1 MKKTLLGTALLFALA
16 QALPMDAQKQV
27 RLTFNRAGGTAVS
40 NVTVKVTDESGNAIN
55 GVTATLQS
63 IKQGTGTDADAAT
76 TDVALKSGG
85 KLDTHTEILC
95 ANYTNKELDSRFAE
109 FTFKISGLSD
119 FSLNHSDLQIASMNG
134 SGDFQYNNLPRKCD
148 VRVWNNEDKSTLI
161 ASIDGIV
168 TDKNASKEDKVN
180 PTDKDTGKDNTID
193 WEIKASTTTPATTD
207 QILVVRLAKSSD
219 NKGCFFG
226 LKQITLYN
234 GYRFATTATSNI
246 ANVATFSAS
255 SPVTFSSDATAYIA
269 INSDNKQVTLSP
281 LNGALAAGKG
291 AIVSKATTGDIYAYV
306 STETTD
312 SRNNLLVGSSD
323 ATKELTDGNYY
334 IFNKKDNDAVFS
346 PLDNAASTTL
356 AANKAALKTT
366 TTGGQALTLDF
377 GSVTGINTVTTA
389 MPATNATFDLSG
401 RKVSGK
407 LPAGLYIKNGKKLLI
422 K

>member
-40 NVTVKVTDESGNAIN
+40 NVTVNVTDESGNAIN

-76 TDVALKSGG
+76 TDVALLSGEQ
-85 KLDTHTEILC
+85 LNTHTEILC
-95 ANYTNKELDSRFAE
+95 ANYSNVEKCFAE
-109 FTFKISGLSD
+109 FTFKISGLNN
-119 FSLNHSDLQIASMNG
+119 FSLNHSDLQISALQYQG
-134 SGDFQYNNLPRKCD
+134 KFQNSKDQRYCD
-148 VRVWNNEDKSTLI
+148 VRVWGNENKSTLI
-161 ASIDGIV
+161 ASADGILAV
-168 TDKNASKEDKVN
+168 KLG
-180 PTDKDTGKDNTID
+180 GKYEVDNTID
-193 WEIKASTTTPATTD
+193 WEIKGNTTTQATTD
-207 QILVVRLAKSSD
+207 QYIVVRMAKSDRSQ
-219 NKGCFFG
+219 GCYFG

-312 SRNNLLVGSSD
+312 SRNNQLVGSGD

-334 IFNKKDNDAVFS
+334 IFNKPGEEAVFS
-346 PLDNAASTTL
+346 PLDKSASTTL
-356 AANKAALKTT
+356 AANKAALKTA

-401 RKVSGK
+401 RKVSGN

>member
-40 NVTVKVTDESGNAIN
+40 NVTVNVTDESGNAID

-63 IKQGTGTDADAAT
+63 IKQGTGTDAGAAA
-76 TDVALKSGG
+76 TDVALKSGAQ
-85 KLDTHTEILC
+85 LDTHPEILC
-95 ANYTNKELDSRFAE
+95 ASYNNALNSSFAE

-119 FSLNHSDLQIASMNG
+119 FSLNHSDLQIAALNG
-134 SGDFQYNNLPRKCD
+134 GGSFQYNNLPRKCD
-148 VRVWNNEDKSTLI
+148 VRVWGDEDKNTLI
-161 ASIDGIV
+161 ASTDGIV
-168 TDKNASKEDKVN
+168 TDKNASNETV
-180 PTDKDTGKDNTID
+180 DNTID

-207 QILVVRLAKSSD
+207 QYLVVRLAKSSD

-234 GYRFATTATSNI
+234 GYRFATTTTSNI

-306 STETTD
+306 STEATD
-312 SRNNLLVGSSD
+312 SRNNQLVGSGD
-323 ATKELTDGNYY
+323 ATKDLTDGNYY
-334 IFNKKDNDAVFS
+334 IFNKQGEEAVFS
-346 PLDNAASTTL
+346 PLKESASTTL
-356 AANKAALKTT
+356 AANKAVLKTAT
-366 TTGGQALTLDF
+366 PSGQALTLDF

-401 RKVSGK
+401 RKVNGK

>member
-40 NVTVKVTDESGNAIN
+40 NVTVNVTDESGNAID

-63 IKQGTGTDADAAT
+63 IKQGTGTDASAAAN
-76 TDVALKSGG
+76 DVALLSGME
-85 KLDTHTEILC
+85 LNTHTEILC
-95 ANYTNKELDSRFAE
+95 ANYDNLKNSFAE
-109 FTFKISGLSD
+109 FTFKISGLNN
-119 FSLNHSDLQIASMNG
+119 FSLNHSDLQISAMNLNG
-134 SGDFQYNNLPRKCD
+134 RFQNSKDQRYCD
-148 VRVWNNEDKSTLI
+148 VRVWGNENKSTLL
-161 ASIDGIV
+161 ASVDGILV
-168 TDKNASKEDKVN
+168 DKLGGDYVR
-180 PTDKDTGKDNTID
+180 DNTID
-193 WEIKASTTTPATTD
+193 WEIKGNTTTPAATD
-207 QILVVRLAKSSD
+207 QYIVVRMAKSDRSQ
-219 NKGCFFG
+219 GCYFG

-234 GYRFATTATSNI
+234 GYRFATTTTSNI

-312 SRNNLLVGSSD
+312 SRNNQLVGGGD

-334 IFNKKDNDAVFS
+334 IFNKKGDDAVFS
-346 PLDNAASTTL
+346 PLNNTSTTL
-356 AANKAALKTT
+356 AANKAALKTAT
-366 TTGGQALTLDF
+366 PGGQALTLDF
-377 GSVTGINTVTTA
+377 GSVTGINTATTA

-401 RKVSGK
+401 RKVNGK

>member
-63 IKQGTGTDADAAT
+63 IKQGTGTDADAAA
-76 TDVALKSGG
+76 TDVALKSGEQLN
-85 KLDTHTEILC
+85 KHPEILC
-95 ANYTNKELDSRFAE
+95 ASYSNGKNAFAE

-119 FSLNHSDLQIASMNG
+119 FSLNHSDLQISAMNKDG
-134 SGDFQYNNLPRKCD
+134 KFQNSKDERYCD
-148 VRVWNNEDKSTLI
+148 VRVWGNENKRTLI
-161 ASIDGIV
+161 ASVDGILA
-168 TDKNASKEDKVN
+168 DKLGGNYEV
-180 PTDKDTGKDNTID
+180 DNTID
-193 WEIKASTTTPATTD
+193 WEIKTTTTTQATTD
-207 QILVVRLAKSSD
+207 QYIVVRMAKND
-219 NKGCFFG
+219 RNTGCFFG

-255 SPVTFSSDATAYIA
+255 SPVTFSSNATAYIA
-269 INSDNKQVTLSP
+269 INSDNTQVTLSP
-281 LNGALAAGKG
+281 LNGALAANQG

-306 STETTD
+306 SAEATD
-312 SRNNLLVGSSD
+312 SRNNQLVGSGD

-334 IFNKKDNDAVFS
+334 IFNKPGDEAVFS
-346 PLDNAASTTL
+346 PLKESANTTL

>member
-40 NVTVKVTDESGNAIN
+40 NVTVKVTDESGNAID

-63 IKQGTGTDADAAT
+63 IKQGTGTDADAAA
-76 TDVALKSGG
+76 TDVALKSGEQLN
-85 KLDTHTEILC
+85 KHPEILC
-95 ANYTNKELDSRFAE
+95 ASYSNGKNAFAE

-119 FSLNHSDLQIASMNG
+119 FSLNHSDLQISAMNKDG
-134 SGDFQYNNLPRKCD
+134 KFQNSKDERYCD
-148 VRVWNNEDKSTLI
+148 VRVWGNENKRTLI
-161 ASIDGIV
+161 ASVDGILA
-168 TDKNASKEDKVN
+168 DKLGGNYEV
-180 PTDKDTGKDNTID
+180 DNTID
-193 WEIKASTTTPATTD
+193 WEIKTTTTTQATTD
-207 QILVVRLAKSSD
+207 QYIVVRMAKND
-219 NKGCFFG
+219 RNTGCFFG

-269 INSDNKQVTLSP
+269 INSDNTQVTLSP
-281 LNGALAAGKG
+281 LNGALAAGQG

-306 STETTD
+306 STEATD
-312 SRNNLLVGSSD
+312 SRNNQLVGSGD

-334 IFNKKDNDAVFS
+334 IFNKPGEEAVFS
-346 PLDNAASTTL
+346 PLDKSASTTL
-356 AANKAALKTT
+356 AANKAALKTA
-366 TTGGQALTLDF
+366 TTGVQALTLDF
-377 GSVTGINTVTTA
+377 GSVTGINTVTTT

>member
-40 NVTVKVTDESGNAIN
+40 NVTVNVTDESGNAIN

-63 IKQGTGTDADAAT
+63 IKQGTGTDATAAA
-76 TDVALKSGG
+76 TDVALKSGAQ
-85 KLDTHTEILC
+85 LDTHPEILC
-95 ANYTNKELDSRFAE
+95 ANYSNGKNSFAE

-119 FSLNHSDLQIASMNG
+119 FSLNHSDLQIAALNG
-134 SGDFQYNNLPRKCD
+134 GGSFQYNNLPRKCD
-148 VRVWNNEDKSTLI
+148 VRVWGDEDKNTLI
-161 ASIDGIV
+161 ASTDGIV
-168 TDKNASKEDKVN
+168 TDKNASNETV
-180 PTDKDTGKDNTID
+180 DNTID

-207 QILVVRLAKSSD
+207 QYLVVRLAKSSD

-246 ANVATFSAS
+246 DNVATFSAS
-255 SPVTFSSDATAYIA
+255 KPVTFSSDATAYIA
-269 INSDNKQVTLSP
+269 INSNDTQVTLSP
-281 LNGALAAGKG
+281 LNGALAAGQG

-306 STETTD
+306 STEATD
-312 SRNNLLVGSSD
+312 SRNNQLVGSGD

-334 IFNKKDNDAVFS
+334 IFNKQGEEAVFS
-346 PLDNAASTTL
+346 PLKESASTTL
-356 AANKAALKTT
+356 AANKAVLKTAT
-366 TTGGQALTLDF
+366 PGGQALTLDF
-377 GSVTGINTVTTA
+377 GSVTGINTATTA

>member
-1 MKKTLLGTALLFALA
+1 MLFALA

-40 NVTVKVTDESGNAIN
+40 NVTVNVTDESGNAIN

-76 TDVALKSGG
+76 TDVALLSGEQ
-85 KLDTHTEILC
+85 LNTHTEILC
-95 ANYTNKELDSRFAE
+95 ANYSNVEKCFAE
-109 FTFKISGLSD
+109 FTFKISGLNN
-119 FSLNHSDLQIASMNG
+119 FSLNHSDLQISALQYQG
-134 SGDFQYNNLPRKCD
+134 KFQNSKDQRYCD
-148 VRVWNNEDKSTLI
+148 VRVWGNENKSTLI
-161 ASIDGIV
+161 ASADGILAV
-168 TDKNASKEDKVN
+168 KLG
-180 PTDKDTGKDNTID
+180 GKYEVDNTID
-193 WEIKASTTTPATTD
+193 WEIKGNTTTQATTD
-207 QILVVRLAKSSD
+207 QYIVVRMAKSDRSQ
-219 NKGCFFG
+219 GCYFG

-306 STETTD
+306 STEATD
-312 SRNNLLVGSSD
+312 SRNNQLVGSGD

-334 IFNKKDNDAVFS
+334 IFNKQGNDAVFS
-346 PLDNAASTTL
+346 PLDNTANTTL
-356 AANKAALKTT
+356 AANKAALKTA

>member
-40 NVTVKVTDESGNAIN
+40 NVTVNVTDESGNAIN

-63 IKQGTGTDADAAT
+63 IKQGTGTDAGAAA
-76 TDVALKSGG
+76 TDVALKSGYQ
-85 KLDTHTEILC
+85 LDTHTEILC
-95 ANYTNKELDSRFAE
+95 ASYSNVKNCFAE
-109 FTFKISGLSD
+109 FTFKISGLSN
-119 FSLNHSDLQIASMNG
+119 FSLNHSDLQIAAMNG
-134 SGDFQYNNLPRKCD
+134 QGKFQNSKGERYCD
-148 VRVWNNEDKSTLI
+148 VRVWGNENKSTLI
-161 ASIDGIV
+161 ASADGILA
-168 TDKNASKEDKVN
+168 DKLGGDYER
-180 PTDKDTGKDNTID
+180 DNTID
-193 WEIKASTTTPATTD
+193 WEIKGNTTTPATTD
-207 QILVVRLAKSSD
+207 QYIVVRMAKND
-219 NKGCFFG
+219 QNPGCFFG

-306 STETTD
+306 STEATD
-312 SRNNLLVGSSD
+312 SRNNQLVGSGD
-323 ATKELTDGNYY
+323 ATKDLTDGNYY
-334 IFNKKDNDAVFS
+334 IFNKQGDDAVFS
-346 PLDNAASTTL
+346 PLNNTASTTL
-356 AANKAALKTT
+356 AANKAVLKTAT
-366 TTGGQALTLDF
+366 PGGQALTLDF

>member
-1 MKKTLLGTALLFALA
+1 MKKTLLGTALLLALA

-63 IKQGTGTDADAAT
+63 IKQGTGTETSAAA

-85 KLDTHTEILC
+85 QLDTHSEILC
-95 ANYTNKELDSRFAE
+95 ANYNNALNSSFAE
-109 FTFKISGLSD
+109 FTFKISGLSN
-119 FSLNHSDLQIASMNG
+119 FSLNHSDLQISAMNS
-134 SGDFQYNNLPRKCD
+134 SGRFQYDPKSRKCD
-148 VRVWNNEDKSTLI
+148 VRVWGDEYKSIRI

-168 TDKNASKEDKVN
+168 TDKNASNEA
-180 PTDKDTGKDNTID
+180 KDNTID
-193 WEIKASTTTPATTD
+193 WEIKAYTTTPATTE

-246 ANVATFSAS
+246 DNVATFSAS
-255 SPVTFSSDATAYIA
+255 NPVTFSSDATAYIA
-269 INSDNKQVTLSP
+269 INSNDTQVTLSP
-281 LNGALAAGKG
+281 LNGALAAGQG

-306 STETTD
+306 STEATD
-312 SRNNLLVGSSD
+312 SRNNQLVGSGD

-334 IFNKKDNDAVFS
+334 IFNKQGEDAVFS
-346 PLDNAASTTL
+346 PLNSTNTTL

-377 GSVTGINTVTTA
+377 GSVTGINTATTA

>member
-40 NVTVKVTDESGNAIN
+40 NVTVNVTDESGNAIN

-63 IKQGTGTDADAAT
+63 IKQGTGTDAGAT
-76 TDVALKSGG
+76 ATNVALKPGNQ
-85 KLDTHTEILC
+85 LDAHTEILC
-95 ANYTNKELDSRFAE
+95 ADYNNNGLDSRFAE
-109 FTFKISGLSD
+109 FTFKISGLND
-119 FSLNHSDLQIASMNG
+119 FSLNHSDLQIAALNKG
-134 SGDFQYNNLPRKCD
+134 GNFQYDKGSRKCD

-168 TDKNASKEDKVN
+168 TDKNASNE
-180 PTDKDTGKDNTID
+180 TKDNTID
-193 WEIKASTTTPATTD
+193 WEIKANTTTPATTE

-255 SPVTFSSDATAYIA
+255 SPVTFCGDATAYIA
-269 INSDNKQVTLSP
+269 INSNDTQVTLSP
-281 LNGALAAGKG
+281 LNGALAADQG

-306 STETTD
+306 SAETTD
-312 SRNNLLVGSSD
+312 SRNNQLVGGGD

-334 IFNKKDNDAVFS
+334 IFNKKGNDAVFS
-346 PLDNAASTTL
+346 PLNNTSTTL
-356 AANKAALKTT
+356 AANKAALKTAT
-366 TTGGQALTLDF
+366 PGGQALTLDF
-377 GSVTGINTVTTA
+377 GSVTGINTATTA

-407 LPAGLYIKNGKKLLI
+407 LPAGLYIKNGKELLI

>member
-1 MKKTLLGTALLFALA
+1 
-16 QALPMDAQKQV
+16 MDAQKQV
-27 RLTFNRAGGTAVS
+27 RLTFNRASGTAVS
-40 NVTVKVTDESGNAIN
+40 NVTVKVTDESGNAID

-63 IKQGTGTDADAAT
+63 IKQGIGTDANAT
-76 TDVALKSGG
+76 ATDVALKSGG

-95 ANYTNKELDSRFAE
+95 ANYNNSVQKSFAE

-119 FSLNHSDLQIASMNG
+119 FSLNHSDLQIAAMNG

-168 TDKNASKEDKVN
+168 TDKNASEESKGI
-180 PTDKDTGKDNTID
+180 GKDNTID
-193 WEIKASTTTPATTD
+193 WEIKASTTTPATTE

-269 INSDNKQVTLSP
+269 INSNDTQVTLSP
-281 LNGALAAGKG
+281 LNGALAAGQG

-306 STETTD
+306 SAETTD
-312 SRNNLLVGSSD
+312 SRNNQLVGGGD

-334 IFNKKDNDAVFS
+334 IFNKKGDDAVFS
-346 PLDNAASTTL
+346 PLNNTSTTL
-356 AANKAALKTT
+356 AANKAALKTAT
-366 TTGGQALTLDF
+366 PGGQALTLDF

-401 RKVSGK
+401 RKVNGK

>member
-63 IKQGTGTDADAAT
+63 IKQGTGTDATAT
-76 TDVALKSGG
+76 ATDVALKSGG
-85 KLDTHTEILC
+85 QLDTHSEVLC
-95 ANYTNKELDSRFAE
+95 ANYNNNGLDRRFAE

-119 FSLNHSDLQIASMNG
+119 FSLNHSDLQIAAMN
-134 SGDFQYNNLPRKCD
+134 SGGNFQYNNLPRKCD
-148 VRVWNNEDKSTLI
+148 VRVWGDEDKNTLI

-168 TDKNASKEDKVN
+168 TDKNASNE
-180 PTDKDTGKDNTID
+180 TKDNTID
-193 WEIKASTTTPATTD
+193 WEIKASTTTPATTE

-246 ANVATFSAS
+246 DNVATFSAS

-269 INSDNKQVTLSP
+269 INSNDTQVTLSP
-281 LNGALAAGKG
+281 LNGALAAKQG

-306 STETTD
+306 SAEATD
-312 SRNNLLVGSSD
+312 SRNNQLVGSGD

-334 IFNKKDNDAVFS
+334 IFNKQGEEAVFS
-346 PLDNAASTTL
+346 PLNNTASTTL
-356 AANKAALKTT
+356 AANKAALKTAT
-366 TTGGQALTLDF
+366 PGGQALTLDF
-377 GSVTGINTVTTA
+377 GSVTGINTTTTA
-389 MPATNATFDLSG
+389 MPTTNATFDLSG
-401 RKVSGK
+401 RKVSGN

>member
-40 NVTVKVTDESGNAIN
+40 NVTVNVTDESGNAIN

-63 IKQGTGTDADAAT
+63 IKQGTGTDAGAAA
-76 TDVALKSGG
+76 TDVALKSGYQ
-85 KLDTHTEILC
+85 LDTHTEILC
-95 ANYTNKELDSRFAE
+95 ASYSNVKNCFAE
-109 FTFKISGLSD
+109 FTFKISGLSN
-119 FSLNHSDLQIASMNG
+119 FSLNHSDLQIAAMNG
-134 SGDFQYNNLPRKCD
+134 QGRFQNSKGERYCD
-148 VRVWNNEDKSTLI
+148 VRVWGNENKSTLI
-161 ASIDGIV
+161 ASADGILA
-168 TDKNASKEDKVN
+168 DKLGGDYER
-180 PTDKDTGKDNTID
+180 DNTID
-193 WEIKASTTTPATTD
+193 WEIKGNTTTPATTD
-207 QILVVRLAKSSD
+207 QYIVVRMTKND
-219 NKGCFFG
+219 QNPGCFFG

-269 INSDNKQVTLSP
+269 INSNDTQVTLSP
-281 LNGALAAGKG
+281 LNGALAAGQG

-306 STETTD
+306 STEATD
-312 SRNNLLVGSSD
+312 SRNNQLVGSGD

-334 IFNKKDNDAVFS
+334 IFNKKGEDAVFS
-346 PLDNAASTTL
+346 PLSNSNTTL
-356 AANKAALKTT
+356 AANKAALKTA

-377 GSVTGINTVTTA
+377 GSVTGINTATTA

>member
-1 MKKTLLGTALLFALA
+1 
-16 QALPMDAQKQV
+16 MDAQKQV

-40 NVTVKVTDESGNAIN
+40 NVTVNVTDESGNAID

-63 IKQGTGTDADAAT
+63 IKQGTGTDAGAAA
-76 TDVALKSGG
+76 TDVALKSGME
-85 KLDTHTEILC
+85 LNTHTEILC
-95 ANYTNKELDSRFAE
+95 ANYANVKNCFAE
-109 FTFKISGLSD
+109 FTFKISGLSN
-119 FSLNHSDLQIASMNG
+119 FSLNHSDLQIAAMNG
-134 SGDFQYNNLPRKCD
+134 QGKFQNSKGERYCD
-148 VRVWNNEDKSTLI
+148 VRVWGNENKSTLI
-161 ASIDGIV
+161 ASADGILA
-168 TDKNASKEDKVN
+168 DKLGGDYER
-180 PTDKDTGKDNTID
+180 DNTID
-193 WEIKASTTTPATTD
+193 WEIKGNTTTPATTD
-207 QILVVRLAKSSD
+207 QYIVVRMAKND
-219 NKGCFFG
+219 QNPGCFFG

-269 INSDNKQVTLSP
+269 INSNNTQVTLSP
-281 LNGALAAGKG
+281 LNGALAAGQG

-306 STETTD
+306 STEATD
-312 SRNNLLVGSSD
+312 SRNNQLVGSGD
-323 ATKELTDGNYY
+323 ATKDLTDGNYY
-334 IFNKKDNDAVFS
+334 IFNKQGEEAVFS
-346 PLDNAASTTL
+346 PLKESANTTL
-356 AANKAALKTT
+356 AANKAALKTA

-377 GSVTGINTVTTA
+377 GSVTGINTTTTA

>member
-1 MKKTLLGTALLFALA
+1 MKKTLLGTALLLALA

-63 IKQGTGTDADAAT
+63 IKQGTGTDAGAAA
-76 TDVALKSGG
+76 TDVALKSGYQ
-85 KLDTHTEILC
+85 LDTHTEILC
-95 ANYTNKELDSRFAE
+95 ASYSNVKNCFAE
-109 FTFKISGLSD
+109 FTFKISGLSN
-119 FSLNHSDLQIASMNG
+119 FSLNHSDLQIAAMNG
-134 SGDFQYNNLPRKCD
+134 QGKFQNSKGERYCD
-148 VRVWNNEDKSTLI
+148 VRVWGNENKSTLI
-161 ASIDGIV
+161 ASADGILA
-168 TDKNASKEDKVN
+168 DKLGGDYER
-180 PTDKDTGKDNTID
+180 DNTID
-193 WEIKASTTTPATTD
+193 WEIKGNTTTPATTD
-207 QILVVRLAKSSD
+207 QYIVVRMAKND
-219 NKGCFFG
+219 QNPGCFFG

-255 SPVTFSSDATAYIA
+255 NPVTFSSDATAYIA
-269 INSDNKQVTLSP
+269 INSNDTQVTLSP
-281 LNGALAAGKG
+281 LNGALAVKQG

-306 STETTD
+306 STEATD
-312 SRNNLLVGSSD
+312 SRNNQLVGGGD
-323 ATKELTDGNYY
+323 YAIDLTDGNYY
-334 IFNKKDNDAVFS
+334 IFNKQGNDAVFS
-346 PLDNAASTTL
+346 PLNNTNTTL

>member
-76 TDVALKSGG
+76 TDVALLSGEQ
-85 KLDTHTEILC
+85 LNTHTEILC
-95 ANYTNKELDSRFAE
+95 ANYSNVEKCFAE
-109 FTFKISGLSD
+109 FTFKISGLNN
-119 FSLNHSDLQIASMNG
+119 FSLNHSDLQISALQYQG
-134 SGDFQYNNLPRKCD
+134 KFQNSKDQRYCD
-148 VRVWNNEDKSTLI
+148 VRVWGNENKSTLI
-161 ASIDGIV
+161 ASTDGILV
-168 TDKNASKEDKVN
+168 DKLGGSYTV
-180 PTDKDTGKDNTID
+180 DNTID
-193 WEIKASTTTPATTD
+193 WEIKGEATTQAATD
-207 QILVVRLAKSSD
+207 QYLVVRMAKSS
-219 NKGCFFG
+219 NSNGCFFG

-246 ANVATFSAS
+246 DNVATFSAS

-281 LNGALAAGKG
+281 LNGALAAGQG

-306 STETTD
+306 SAETTD
-312 SRNNLLVGSSD
+312 SRNNQLVGSGD

-334 IFNKKDNDAVFS
+334 IFNKQGNDAVFS
-346 PLDNAASTTL
+346 PLDNAVSTTL

-377 GSVTGINTVTTA
+377 GCVTGINTVTTA

>member
-1 MKKTLLGTALLFALA
+1 M
-16 QALPMDAQKQV
+16 

-40 NVTVKVTDESGNAIN
+40 NVTVNVTDESGNAID

-85 KLDTHTEILC
+85 QLDTHSEVLC
-95 ANYTNKELDSRFAE
+95 ANYNNNGLDRRFAE
-109 FTFKISGLSD
+109 FIFKISGLSD
-119 FSLNHSDLQIASMNG
+119 FSLNHSDLQIAAMN
-134 SGDFQYNNLPRKCD
+134 SGGNFQYNNLPRKCD
-148 VRVWNNEDKSTLI
+148 VRVWGDEDKSTLI
-161 ASIDGIV
+161 ASTDGIV
-168 TDKNASKEDKVN
+168 TDKNASNETV
-180 PTDKDTGKDNTID
+180 DNTID
-193 WEIKASTTTPATTD
+193 WEIKASTTTPATTE

-234 GYRFATTATSNI
+234 GYRFATTTTSNI
-246 ANVATFSAS
+246 DNVATFSAS

-281 LNGALAAGKG
+281 LNGALAAGQG

-306 STETTD
+306 SAETTD
-312 SRNNLLVGSSD
+312 SRNNQLVGGGD

-334 IFNKKDNDAVFS
+334 IFNKKGDDAVFS
-346 PLDNAASTTL
+346 PLNNTSTTL
-356 AANKAALKTT
+356 AANKAALKTAT
-366 TTGGQALTLDF
+366 PGGQALTLDF
-377 GSVTGINTVTTA
+377 GSVTGINTATTA

>member
-1 MKKTLLGTALLFALA
+1 MKKTLLGTALLLALA

-27 RLTFNRAGGTAVS
+27 RLTFNRAGGTAVG
-40 NVTVKVTDESGNAIN
+40 NVTVKVTDESGNTID

-63 IKQGTGTDADAAT
+63 IKQGTGTEPDAAT

-85 KLDTHTEILC
+85 QLDTHSEILC
-95 ANYTNKELDSRFAE
+95 ANYNNNGLDSRFAE

-119 FSLNHSDLQIASMNG
+119 FSLNHSDLQIAAMNS

-148 VRVWNNEDKSTLI
+148 VRVWGDEYKSIRI

-168 TDKNASKEDKVN
+168 TDKNASEESKGI
-180 PTDKDTGKDNTID
+180 GKDNTTD
-193 WEIKASTTTPATTD
+193 WEIKAYTTTPATTE

-246 ANVATFSAS
+246 DNVATFSAS
-255 SPVTFSSDATAYIA
+255 NPVTFSSDATAYIA

-281 LNGALAAGKG
+281 LNGALAAKQG

-306 STETTD
+306 STEATD
-312 SRNNLLVGSSD
+312 SRNNQLVGGGD
-323 ATKELTDGNYY
+323 YNMDLTDGNYY
-334 IFNKKDNDAVFS
+334 IFNKQGNDAVFS
-346 PLDNAASTTL
+346 PLNKLAITEL
-356 AANKAALKTT
+356 AANKAVLKTAT
-366 TTGGQALTLDF
+366 PGGQALTLDF
-377 GSVTGINTVTTA
+377 GSVTGINTTTTA

-407 LPAGLYIKNGKKLLI
+407 LPAGLYIKNGKKFII

>member
-40 NVTVKVTDESGNAIN
+40 NVTVNVTDESGNAID

-63 IKQGTGTDADAAT
+63 IKQGTGTDASAAAN
-76 TDVALKSGG
+76 DVALLSGME
-85 KLDTHTEILC
+85 LNTHTEILC
-95 ANYTNKELDSRFAE
+95 ANYDNLKNSFAE
-109 FTFKISGLSD
+109 FTFKISGLNN
-119 FSLNHSDLQIASMNG
+119 FSLNHSDLQISAMNLNG
-134 SGDFQYNNLPRKCD
+134 RFQNSKDQRYCD
-148 VRVWNNEDKSTLI
+148 VRVWGNENKSTLL
-161 ASIDGIV
+161 ASVDGILV
-168 TDKNASKEDKVN
+168 DKLGGDYVR
-180 PTDKDTGKDNTID
+180 DNTID
-193 WEIKASTTTPATTD
+193 WEIKGNTTTPAATD
-207 QILVVRLAKSSD
+207 QYIVVRMAKSDRSQ
-219 NKGCFFG
+219 GCYFG

-234 GYRFATTATSNI
+234 GYRFATTTTSNI

-281 LNGALAAGKG
+281 LNGALAAGQG

-306 STETTD
+306 STEATD
-312 SRNNLLVGSSD
+312 SRNNQLVGGGD

-334 IFNKKDNDAVFS
+334 IFNKKGDDAVFS
-346 PLDNAASTTL
+346 PLNNTSTTL

-377 GSVTGINTVTTA
+377 GSVTGINTATTA

-401 RKVSGK
+401 RKVSGN

>member
-40 NVTVKVTDESGNAIN
+40 NVTVNVTDESGNAIN

-63 IKQGTGTDADAAT
+63 IKQGTGTDAGAT
-76 TDVALKSGG
+76 ATDVALKSGNE
-85 KLDTHTEILC
+85 LNTHPEILC
-95 ANYTNKELDSRFAE
+95 ANYSNGKNSFAE

-119 FSLNHSDLQIASMNG
+119 FRLNHSDLQIAAMNLNG
-134 SGDFQYNNLPRKCD
+134 RFQNSKGERYCD
-148 VRVWNNEDKSTLI
+148 VRVWGNENKSTLI
-161 ASIDGIV
+161 ASTDGILV
-168 TDKNASKEDKVN
+168 DKLGGSYTV
-180 PTDKDTGKDNTID
+180 DNTID
-193 WEIKASTTTPATTD
+193 WEIKGEATTQAATD
-207 QILVVRLAKSSD
+207 QYLVVRMAKSS
-219 NKGCFFG
+219 NSNGCFFG

-234 GYRFATTATSNI
+234 GYRFATTTTSNI
-246 ANVATFSAS
+246 DNVATFSAS

-269 INSDNKQVTLSP
+269 INSNDTQVTLSP
-281 LNGALAAGKG
+281 LNGALAAGQG

-306 STETTD
+306 SAEATD
-312 SRNNLLVGSSD
+312 SRNNQLVGSGD

-334 IFNKKDNDAVFS
+334 IFNKQGEDAVFS
-346 PLDNAASTTL
+346 PLNNTNTTL

-366 TTGGQALTLDF
+366 TIGGQALTLDF
-377 GSVTGINTVTTA
+377 GSVTGINTATTA
-389 MPATNATFDLSG
+389 MSATNATFDLSG

>member
-63 IKQGTGTDADAAT
+63 IKQGTGTDADAAA
-76 TDVALKSGG
+76 TDVALLSGEQ
-85 KLDTHTEILC
+85 LNTHTEILC
-95 ANYTNKELDSRFAE
+95 ANYSNVEKCFAE
-109 FTFKISGLSD
+109 FTFKISGLNN
-119 FSLNHSDLQIASMNG
+119 FSLNHSDLQISALQYQG
-134 SGDFQYNNLPRKCD
+134 KFQNSKDQRYCD
-148 VRVWNNEDKSTLI
+148 VRVWGNENKSTLI
-161 ASIDGIV
+161 ASADGILAV
-168 TDKNASKEDKVN
+168 KLG
-180 PTDKDTGKDNTID
+180 GKYEVDNTID
-193 WEIKASTTTPATTD
+193 WEIKGNTTTQATTD
-207 QILVVRLAKSSD
+207 QYIVVRMAKSDRSQ
-219 NKGCFFG
+219 GCFFG

-234 GYRFATTATSNI
+234 GYRLATTTTSNI
-246 ANVATFSAS
+246 DNVATFSAS
-255 SPVTFSSDATAYIA
+255 KPVTFSSDATAYIA
-269 INSDNKQVTLSP
+269 INSDNTQVTLSP
-281 LNGALAAGKG
+281 LNGALAAGQG

-306 STETTD
+306 STEATD
-312 SRNNLLVGSSD
+312 SRNNQLVGSGD

-334 IFNKKDNDAVFS
+334 IFNKKGEEAVFS
-346 PLDNAASTTL
+346 PLSNTNTTL
-356 AANKAALKTT
+356 AANKAALKTA

-377 GSVTGINTVTTA
+377 GSVTGINTATTA
-389 MPATNATFDLSG
+389 MPATNTTFDLSG

>member
-76 TDVALKSGG
+76 TDVALLSGME
-85 KLDTHTEILC
+85 LNTHTEILC
-95 ANYTNKELDSRFAE
+95 ANYNNAKNSFAE

-119 FSLNHSDLQIASMNG
+119 FSLNHSDLQISAMNLNG
-134 SGDFQYNNLPRKCD
+134 RFQNSKDQRYCD
-148 VRVWNNEDKSTLI
+148 VRVWSNENKSTLI
-161 ASIDGIV
+161 ASVDGILA
-168 TDKNASKEDKVN
+168 DKLGGSYTV
-180 PTDKDTGKDNTID
+180 DNTID
-193 WEIKASTTTPATTD
+193 WEIKGEATTQAATD
-207 QILVVRLAKSSD
+207 QYLVVRMAKSS
-219 NKGCFFG
+219 NSNGCYFG

-246 ANVATFSAS
+246 DNVATFSAS
-255 SPVTFSSDATAYIA
+255 KPVTFSSDATAYIA
-269 INSDNKQVTLSP
+269 INSNNTQVTLSP
-281 LNGALAAGKG
+281 LNGALAAGQG

-306 STETTD
+306 SAETTD
-312 SRNNLLVGSSD
+312 SRNNQLVGGGD

-334 IFNKKDNDAVFS
+334 IFNKKGDDAVFS
-346 PLDNAASTTL
+346 PLNNTSTTL
-356 AANKAALKTT
+356 AANKAALKTAT
-366 TTGGQALTLDF
+366 PGGQALTLDF
-377 GSVTGINTVTTA
+377 GSVTGINTATTA

>member
-27 RLTFNRAGGTAVS
+27 RLTFNRAGGTAVG
-40 NVTVKVTDESGNAIN
+40 NVTVNVTDESGNAID

-63 IKQGTGTDADAAT
+63 IKQGTGTDANAT
-76 TDVALKSGG
+76 ATDVALKSGEQ
-85 KLDTHTEILC
+85 LNTHTEILC
-95 ANYTNKELDSRFAE
+95 ASYNNGKNCFAE
-109 FTFKISGLSD
+109 FTFKISGLSN
-119 FSLNHSDLQIASMNG
+119 FSLNHSDLQIAAMNG
-134 SGDFQYNNLPRKCD
+134 QGKFQNSKGERYCD
-148 VRVWNNEDKSTLI
+148 VRVWGNENKSTLI
-161 ASIDGIV
+161 ASADGILA
-168 TDKNASKEDKVN
+168 DKLGGDYER
-180 PTDKDTGKDNTID
+180 DNTID
-193 WEIKASTTTPATTD
+193 WEIKGNTTTPATTD
-207 QILVVRLAKSSD
+207 QYIVVRMAKND
-219 NKGCFFG
+219 QNPGCFFG

-246 ANVATFSAS
+246 DNVATFSAS

-281 LNGALAAGKG
+281 LNGALAAGQG

-306 STETTD
+306 STEATD
-312 SRNNLLVGSSD
+312 SRNNQLVGSGD

-334 IFNKKDNDAVFS
+334 IFNKPGEEAVFS
-346 PLDNAASTTL
+346 PLDKSASTTL
-356 AANKAALKTT
+356 AANKAALKTAT
-366 TTGGQALTLDF
+366 LGGQALTLDF

>member
-27 RLTFNRAGGTAVS
+27 RLTFNRAGGTAMS
-40 NVTVKVTDESGNAIN
+40 NVTVNVTDESGNAIN

-63 IKQGTGTDADAAT
+63 IKQGLGNTTEAAKK
-76 TDVALKSGG
+76 DVALFNTGAAAS
-85 KLDTHTEILC
+85 HPEILC
-95 ANYTNKELDSRFAE
+95 CKYDNPNTDSYPFAE
-109 FTFKISGLSD
+109 FVFKISGLSN
-119 FSLNHSDLQIASMNG
+119 FGINHTDLQIAAMNS
-134 SGDFQYNNLPRKCD
+134 SGNFQFNNLTRSCD
-148 VRVWNNEDKSTLI
+148 AKVWGDESYSNLI
-161 ASIDGIV
+161 TSIEGLDV
-168 TDKNASKEDKVN
+168 DKNADLV
-180 PTDKDTGKDNTID
+180 TGSTNIGVDNTTD
-193 WEIKASTTTPATTD
+193 WEIKSANTTTTTNE
-207 QILVVRLAKSSD
+207 QYLIVRLTRSTVA
-219 NKGCFFG
+219 GCYFG

-246 ANVATFSAS
+246 DNVATFSAS

-312 SRNNLLVGSSD
+312 SRNNLLVGSGD

-356 AANKAALKTT
+356 AANKAALKTAT
-366 TTGGQALTLDF
+366 PGGQALTLDF
-377 GSVTGINTVTTA
+377 GSVTGLNTVTTA

-401 RKVSGK
+401 RKVNGK

>member
-40 NVTVKVTDESGNAIN
+40 NVTVNVTDESGNAID

-63 IKQGTGTDADAAT
+63 IKQGTGTDASAAAN
-76 TDVALKSGG
+76 DVALLSGME
-85 KLDTHTEILC
+85 LNTHTEILC
-95 ANYTNKELDSRFAE
+95 ANYDNLKNSFAE
-109 FTFKISGLSD
+109 FTFKISGLNN
-119 FSLNHSDLQIASMNG
+119 FSLNHSDLQISAMNLNG
-134 SGDFQYNNLPRKCD
+134 RFQNSKDQRYCD
-148 VRVWNNEDKSTLI
+148 VRVWGNENKSTLL
-161 ASIDGIV
+161 ASVDGILV
-168 TDKNASKEDKVN
+168 DKLGGDYVR
-180 PTDKDTGKDNTID
+180 DNTID
-193 WEIKASTTTPATTD
+193 WEIKGNTTTPAATD
-207 QILVVRLAKSSD
+207 QYIVVRMAKSDRSQ
-219 NKGCFFG
+219 GCFFG

-246 ANVATFSAS
+246 DNVATFSAS
-255 SPVTFSSDATAYIA
+255 NPVTFSSDATAYIA
-269 INSDNKQVTLSP
+269 INSNNTQVTLSP
-281 LNGALAAGKG
+281 LNGALAAGQG

-306 STETTD
+306 STEATD
-312 SRNNLLVGSSD
+312 SRNNQLVGSGD

-334 IFNKKDNDAVFS
+334 IFNKQGNDAVFS
-346 PLDNAASTTL
+346 PLDNTANPTL
-356 AANKAALKTT
+356 AANKAALKTA

>member
-40 NVTVKVTDESGNAIN
+40 NVTVNVTDESGNAIN

-63 IKQGTGTDADAAT
+63 IKQGTGTDANAT
-76 TDVALKSGG
+76 ATDVALKSGG
-85 KLDTHTEILC
+85 QLDTHSEVLC
-95 ANYTNKELDSRFAE
+95 ANYNNNGLDRRFAE

-119 FSLNHSDLQIASMNG
+119 FSLNHSDLQIAAMN
-134 SGDFQYNNLPRKCD
+134 SGGNFQYNNLPRKCD
-148 VRVWNNEDKSTLI
+148 VRVWGDEDKSTLI
-161 ASIDGIV
+161 ASTDGIV
-168 TDKNASKEDKVN
+168 TDKNASNETV
-180 PTDKDTGKDNTID
+180 DNTID

-207 QILVVRLAKSSD
+207 QYLVVRLAKSSD

-269 INSDNKQVTLSP
+269 INSDNTQVTLSP
-281 LNGALAAGKG
+281 LNGALAAGQG

-306 STETTD
+306 STEATD
-312 SRNNLLVGSSD
+312 SRNNQLVGSGD

-334 IFNKKDNDAVFS
+334 IFNKQGEEAVFS
-346 PLDNAASTTL
+346 PLNNTASTTL
-356 AANKAALKTT
+356 AANKAALKTA

-377 GSVTGINTVTTA
+377 GSVTGINTATTA

>member
-40 NVTVKVTDESGNAIN
+40 NVTVNVTDESGNAIN

-63 IKQGTGTDADAAT
+63 IKQGLGNTTEAAKK
-76 TDVALKSGG
+76 DVALFNIGAAAS
-85 KLDTHTEILC
+85 HPEILC
-95 ANYTNKELDSRFAE
+95 CKYDNPNTNSYPFAE
-109 FTFKISGLSD
+109 FVFKISGLSN
-119 FSLNHSDLQIASMNG
+119 FSINHTDLQIAAMNL
-134 SGDFQYNNLPRKCD
+134 SGNFQFNNLNRSCD
-148 VRVWNNEDKSTLI
+148 AKVWDDESYSNLI
-161 ASIDGIV
+161 TSIEGLDV
-168 TDKNASKEDKVN
+168 DKNADLV
-180 PTDKDTGKDNTID
+180 TGSTNIGVDNTTD
-193 WEIKASTTTPATTD
+193 WEIKSANTTTTTNE
-207 QILVVRLAKSSD
+207 QYLIVRLTRSTVA
-219 NKGCFFG
+219 GCFFG

-246 ANVATFSAS
+246 DNVATFSAS

-269 INSDNKQVTLSP
+269 INSNNTQVTLSP
-281 LNGALAAGKG
+281 LNGALAAGQG

-306 STETTD
+306 SAETTD
-312 SRNNLLVGSSD
+312 SRNNQLVGGGD

-334 IFNKKDNDAVFS
+334 IFNKKGDDAVFS
-346 PLDNAASTTL
+346 PLNNTSTTL
-356 AANKAALKTT
+356 AANKAALKTAT
-366 TTGGQALTLDF
+366 PGGQALTLDF
-377 GSVTGINTVTTA
+377 GSVTGINTATTA

>member
-1 MKKTLLGTALLFALA
+1 MKKTLLGTALLLALA

-40 NVTVKVTDESGNAIN
+40 NVTVNVTDESGNAID

-63 IKQGTGTDADAAT
+63 IKQGTGTDAGAAT
-76 TDVALKSGG
+76 TNVALKSGG

-95 ANYTNKELDSRFAE
+95 ANYNNSVQKSFAE
-109 FTFKISGLSD
+109 FTFKISGLSN
-119 FSLNHSDLQIASMNG
+119 FSLNHSDLQIAAMNSG
-134 SGDFQYNNLPRKCD
+134 GDFQYDPKSRKCD

-168 TDKNASKEDKVN
+168 TDKNASEESKQ
-180 PTDKDTGKDNTID
+180 TGKDNTID
-193 WEIKASTTTPATTD
+193 WEIKASTTTPATTE

-234 GYRFATTATSNI
+234 GYRFATTTTSNI

-306 STETTD
+306 STEATD
-312 SRNNLLVGSSD
+312 SRNNQLVGSGD
-323 ATKELTDGNYY
+323 ATKDLTDGNYY
-334 IFNKKDNDAVFS
+334 IFNKPGDEAVFS
-346 PLDNAASTTL
+346 PLKESANTTL

-377 GSVTGINTVTTA
+377 GSVTGINTATTA

>member
-1 MKKTLLGTALLFALA
+1 
-16 QALPMDAQKQV
+16 MDAQKQV

-76 TDVALKSGG
+76 TDVALLSGME
-85 KLDTHTEILC
+85 LNTHTEILC
-95 ANYTNKELDSRFAE
+95 ANYNNAKNSFAE

-119 FSLNHSDLQIASMNG
+119 FSLNHSDLQISAMNLNG
-134 SGDFQYNNLPRKCD
+134 RFQNSKDQRYCD
-148 VRVWNNEDKSTLI
+148 VRVWSNENKSTLI
-161 ASIDGIV
+161 ASVDGILA
-168 TDKNASKEDKVN
+168 DKLGGSYTV
-180 PTDKDTGKDNTID
+180 DNTID
-193 WEIKASTTTPATTD
+193 WEIKGEATTQAATD
-207 QILVVRLAKSSD
+207 QYLVVRMAKSS
-219 NKGCFFG
+219 NSNGCYFG

-246 ANVATFSAS
+246 DNVATFSAS

-281 LNGALAAGKG
+281 LNGALAAGQG

-306 STETTD
+306 STEATD
-312 SRNNLLVGSSD
+312 SRNNQLVGGGD
-323 ATKELTDGNYY
+323 YNMDLTDGNYY
-334 IFNKKDNDAVFS
+334 IFNKQGEEAVFS
-346 PLDNAASTTL
+346 PLKESASTTL
-356 AANKAALKTT
+356 AANKAVLKTT

-377 GSVTGINTVTTA
+377 GSVTGINTATTA

-401 RKVSGK
+401 RKVNGK

>member
-40 NVTVKVTDESGNAIN
+40 NVTVNVTDESGNAID

-63 IKQGTGTDADAAT
+63 IKQGTGTDANAAA
-76 TDVALKSGG
+76 TDVALLSGME
-85 KLDTHTEILC
+85 LNTHTEILC
-95 ANYTNKELDSRFAE
+95 ANYNNVKNSFAE

-119 FSLNHSDLQIASMNG
+119 FSLNHSDLQISAMNLNG
-134 SGDFQYNNLPRKCD
+134 RFQNSKDQRYCD
-148 VRVWNNEDKSTLI
+148 VRVWGNENKNTLI
-161 ASIDGIV
+161 ASVDGILA
-168 TDKNASKEDKVN
+168 DKLGGSYTV
-180 PTDKDTGKDNTID
+180 DNTID
-193 WEIKASTTTPATTD
+193 WEIKGEATTQAATD
-207 QILVVRLAKSSD
+207 QYLVVRMAKSS
-219 NKGCFFG
+219 NSNGCYFG

-234 GYRFATTATSNI
+234 GYRFATTTTSNI

-281 LNGALAAGKG
+281 LNGALAAGQG

-306 STETTD
+306 STEATD
-312 SRNNLLVGSSD
+312 SRNNRLVGGGD

-334 IFNKKDNDAVFS
+334 IFNKKGDDAVFS
-346 PLDNAASTTL
+346 PLNNTSTTL
-356 AANKAALKTT
+356 AANKAALKTA

>member
-63 IKQGTGTDADAAT
+63 IKQGTGTEAGAAT

-85 KLDTHTEILC
+85 QLDTHSEVLC
-95 ANYTNKELDSRFAE
+95 ANYNNNGLDRRFAE

-119 FSLNHSDLQIASMNG
+119 FSLNHSDLQIAAMN
-134 SGDFQYNNLPRKCD
+134 SGGNFQYNNLPRKCD
-148 VRVWNNEDKSTLI
+148 VRVWGDEDKSTLI
-161 ASIDGIV
+161 ASTDGIV
-168 TDKNASKEDKVN
+168 TDKNASNETV
-180 PTDKDTGKDNTID
+180 DNTID

-207 QILVVRLAKSSD
+207 QYLVVRLAKSSD

-234 GYRFATTATSNI
+234 GYRFATTTTSNI
-246 ANVATFSAS
+246 DNVATFSAS

-269 INSDNKQVTLSP
+269 INSNDTQVTLSP
-281 LNGALAAGKG
+281 LNGALAAGQG

-306 STETTD
+306 STEATD
-312 SRNNLLVGSSD
+312 SRNNQLVGSGD

-334 IFNKKDNDAVFS
+334 IFNKQGNDAVFS
-346 PLDNAASTTL
+346 PLDNTANTTL
-356 AANKAALKTT
+356 AANKAALKTA

>member
-40 NVTVKVTDESGNAIN
+40 NVTVNVTDESGNAID

-63 IKQGTGTDADAAT
+63 IKQGTGTDANAT
-76 TDVALKSGG
+76 ATDVALKSGG
-85 KLDTHTEILC
+85 QLDTHSEVLC
-95 ANYTNKELDSRFAE
+95 ANYNNNGLDRRFAE

-119 FSLNHSDLQIASMNG
+119 FSLNHSDLQIAAMN
-134 SGDFQYNNLPRKCD
+134 SGGNFQYNNLPRKCD
-148 VRVWNNEDKSTLI
+148 VRVWGDEDKSTLI
-161 ASIDGIV
+161 ASTDGII
-168 TDKNASKEDKVN
+168 TDKNASNETV
-180 PTDKDTGKDNTID
+180 DNTID

-207 QILVVRLAKSSD
+207 QYLVVRLAKSSD

-234 GYRFATTATSNI
+234 GYRFATTTTSNI
-246 ANVATFSAS
+246 DNVATFSAS

-269 INSDNKQVTLSP
+269 INSNDTQVTLSP
-281 LNGALAAGKG
+281 LNGALAAGQG

-306 STETTD
+306 STEATD
-312 SRNNLLVGSSD
+312 SRNNQLVGSGD

-334 IFNKKDNDAVFS
+334 IFNKQGEDAVFS
-346 PLDNAASTTL
+346 PLDKSASTTL
-356 AANKAALKTT
+356 AANKAALKTA

-401 RKVSGK
+401 RKVSGN